1 MKSLHLRRKATKKK
15 RVRVKLMRKRKLT
28 KCKASLHMAG
38 KRRCLSV
45 LRQRIV
51 LPQEPHVRV
60 RYK

>member
-1 MKSLHLRRKATKKK
+1 MKKK
-15 RVRVKLMRKRKLT
+15 RVRVKLTKKKRLT